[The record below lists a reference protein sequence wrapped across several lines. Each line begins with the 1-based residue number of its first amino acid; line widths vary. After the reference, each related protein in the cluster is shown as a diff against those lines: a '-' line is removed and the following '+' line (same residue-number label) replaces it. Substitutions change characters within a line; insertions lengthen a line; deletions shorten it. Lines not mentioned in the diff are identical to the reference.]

1 MKRAASDALHGQACR
16 RRLMWPQIGS
26 SQGDEDFLGSE
37 EVQDSACPGTASPI
51 TKSLDGPGSSPA
63 RVGQA
68 PADSSRAV
76 AKSPIIHGALFLEG
90 RPKARVSETSDGAAA
105 AEVVKQG
112 SQTPGGPAQ
121 EPHGEQQQ
129 QQVQDSQEAAA
140 LECRK
145 VLAAA
150 GSSSKG
156 CLDLLCWGV
165 ALDQQQAA
173 ESPSTP
179 VAPACVLLPARPRKC
194 SAVCIK
200 LSSSGLL
207 QRCRAARLLPGLAP
221 SNETDLQ
228 QVREWFAVREV
239 Q

>member
-1 MKRAASDALHGQACR
+1 MKRAASGGLQGQACR
-16 RRLMWPQIGS
+16 RRLTWPQIGS
-26 SQGDEDFLGSE
+26 SQDNDEFVGTD
-37 EVQDSACPGTASPI
+37 EVHDSACPDAASPI
-51 TKSLDGPGSSPA
+51 TKTLDGQGSSPA
-63 RVGQA
+63 MVGQA
-68 PADSSRAV
+68 PADSSRVV

-90 RPKARVSETSDGAAA
+90 RPTARFSEQPSRAAA
-105 AEVVKQG
+105 AEVGMHQ
-112 SQTPGGPAQ
+112 QETPGGAAQ
-121 EPHGEQQQ
+121 EPHGEQQ

-140 LECRK
+140 LECHK
-145 VLAAA
+145 ALAAA
-150 GSSSKG
+150 GSSSRG

-179 VAPACVLLPARPRKC
+179 VAAACVLLPARPRKC
-194 SAVCIK
+194 SAVCVK

-221 SNETDLQ
+221 TNEADLQ
-228 QVREWFAVREV
+228 QVRDWFAVREV